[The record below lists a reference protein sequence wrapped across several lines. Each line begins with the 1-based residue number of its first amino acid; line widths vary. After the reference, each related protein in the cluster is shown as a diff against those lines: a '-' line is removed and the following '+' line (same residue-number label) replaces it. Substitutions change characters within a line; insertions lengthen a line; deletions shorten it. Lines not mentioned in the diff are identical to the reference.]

1 MKKIAL
7 TTAAILMLSTA
18 LPVFALEETNRDK
31 VICELAAKNCLTQS
45 EAFQKRLKKIQKD
58 MAKGKTYSAEDI
70 KNPLKLSPAAVD
82 KLCLACHVNQPT
94 QVGRLTGGHGRIGR
108 KLRDIIGEKGQHALQ
123 VLGPRPRSPQVVL
136 RFESL
141 DPPSGSPPGC
151 FWPDRSTAPAATK
164 KRRARESWRA
174 SMLR

>member
-58 MAKGKTYSAEDI
+58 MAKGKTYSAEDV
-70 KNPLKLSPAAVD
+70 KKLEQKLKEAQEILDKIEGKTPA
-82 KLCLACHVNQPT
+82 K
-94 QVGRLTGGHGRIGR
+94 
-108 KLRDIIGEKGQHALQ
+108 
-123 VLGPRPRSPQVVL
+123 
-136 RFESL
+136 
-141 DPPSGSPPGC
+141 
-151 FWPDRSTAPAATK
+151 
-164 KRRARESWRA
+164 
-174 SMLR
+174 